1 MKHTCT
7 SPLSL
12 EELLAYRSD
21 ELSDAQADRVEEV
34 YFACAVCAKRLAWL
48 EELTSEV
55 RRLVRSGAVSA
66 GITTALLESAKSNGL
81 VFRTYALAPGTT
93 VACTAAPEDD
103 FILVRLAVPAATEG
117 RVDLKTEMLDLDTG
131 RQSEHF
137 TADVP
142 VDKTTG
148 ELLVA
153 YSGGVIRSYPRSRW
167 TVEAIVHGPEGKRT
181 TGPYVLDHT
190 PWNAVVQQP
199 C

>member
-12 EELLAYRSD
+12 EVLLAYRSG
-21 ELSDAQADRVEEV
+21 ELTNAEADHVEEV
-34 YFACAVCAKRLAWL
+34 YFGCAVCTRRLAWL

-55 RRLVRSGAVSA
+55 RRLVGSGAVSA
-66 GITTALLESAKSNGL
+66 GITTALLESAQESGL
-81 VFRTYALAPGTT
+81 VFRSYALSPGTT

-103 FILVRLAVPAATEG
+103 FVLMRLAVPGATQG
-117 RVDLKTEMLDLDTG
+117 LVDLKTEMLDLETG

-142 VDKTTG
+142 VDAASG
-148 ELLVA
+148 EILIA
-153 YSGGVIRSYPRSRW
+153 YAGGLIRSHPRSRW
-167 TVEAIVHGPEGKRT
+167 TVEAIVDGPEGKRT

-190 PWNAVVQQP
+190 PWDAVVQQP
-199 C
+199 S